1 MKVCSWSARTLAF
14 MALFVVLALNPVLAA
29 GPPKTLQK
37 VKVVMVG
44 DRLVDVAWKLGI
56 APTGMVSR
64 LSLWSKGREVALVAQ
79 ALGCANKVTVMAPAS
94 LSTFMKKT
102 GVTRVIVEK
111 YTPTCLYKD
120 IDFGKIPDLVKD
132 VPGATVEYVD
142 FDSGL
147 DSAVADI
154 AAKFGKEERGKELIS
169 AYEENMKQAETALPG
184 KPLGKRVVVLSGTY
198 SSSTGKTFV
207 NVEAP
212 GGYSDQFFLSR
223 LGCVNAAAPMIPD
236 PSAVSK
242 GHASTPRLHGL
253 KQANPDVIV
262 MVGNA
267 FAVQKALQ
275 GALVRDPGLADV
287 PAIKNRAVF
296 TLPFYVAADLLD
308 YPDFLR
314 QWTLAL
320 QD

>member
-1 MKVCSWSARTLAF
+1 MSVRNWFQRPLCLMILF
-14 MALFVVLALNPVLAA
+14 MVVALNPAWAA
-29 GPPKTLQK
+29 GPPKTVQK

-44 DRLVDVAWKLGI
+44 DRLVDVAWKLGV

-64 LSLWSKGREVALVAQ
+64 LSLWPKGREVALVAQ

-94 LSTFMKKT
+94 LSAFMNKT

-111 YTPTCLYKD
+111 HTPTCLYKD
-120 IDFGKIPDLVKD
+120 IDFGKIPELVRD
-132 VPGATVEYVD
+132 IPGATVEYVD
-142 FDSGL
+142 FDRGL

-154 AAKFGKEERGKELIS
+154 AAKFGKEDQGRELIA
-169 AYEENMKQAETALPG
+169 AYTENMNQVEAALPG

-198 SSSTGKTFV
+198 SASTGKTFI

-223 LGCVNAAAPMIPD
+223 LGCVNAAEPMIPD
-236 PSAVSK
+236 PSVVSK

-267 FAVQKALQ
+267 FAVQKALRD
-275 GALVRDPGLADV
+275 ALVRDPGLADV
-287 PAIKNRAVF
+287 PAIKNREVF
-296 TLPFYVAADLLD
+296 TLPFYAAADLLD

-314 QWTLAL
+314 QWALAL
-320 QD
+320 KD